1 METMEN
7 IFLTKLQMCE
17 LKLQTTT
24 NGWFF
29 VKGGTFIHAF
39 VYLKMGGS
47 LRCPPRRKDTWSLSI
62 STHPQHSFILLF
74 SSYHIE
80 PTISTRSQLCHDVL

>member
-47 LRCPPRRKDTWSLSI
+47 L
-62 STHPQHSFILLF
+62 SFANVLLPVF
-74 SSYHIE
+74 IYLQVYTLFF
-80 PTISTRSQLCHDVL
+80 PLVTI